1 MKKPLTAAG
10 LSALKPSGKAYYVSD
25 AKQDG
30 LRVRVSPTG
39 GLTWV
44 VSYRIKGQGVTSASL
59 GIADASGKAGRGLSD
74 ARERAATILKAA
86 REGRDLLAEERAELK
101 ASDDALT
108 VEQLITR
115 YAKNLESPGRR
126 GGPLRTADDIQRR
139 LTRALSSK
147 LASPVE
153 RLTRGDLSRLFDAVA
168 ERYPRE
174 AEKRRQS
181 AHAMFRWATAKG
193 YMQDNPLAGTPS
205 YGAGEPRDRVL
216 SADELRALWT
226 WLDAG
231 AADLSLDA
239 VAVLRIQLLL
249 GARVGEVA
257 GMLSE
262 EVAKEGDRLI
272 WTLPASR
279 SKNKRARVTPL
290 VGLARQ
296 LIEAAQEKR
305 KNGAL
310 FRTTDSSRALTST
323 DIGQALLN
331 RKKSLPVAHF
341 TTHDL
346 RRTVVSKMDELGILL
361 DTIAATIGHQRGSAA
376 TQVLVRHYSR
386 PVLDTQVEAALVAWE
401 GYLARLV
408 SGMDMPSN
416 VFALS
421 RASSSS

>member
-1 MKKPLTAAG
+1 MKKALTAAG
-10 LSALKPSGKAYYVSD
+10 LTSLKPTGKPYYVSD

-44 VSYRIKGQGVTSASL
+44 VSFRIKGQGVTSASL
-59 GIADASGKAGRGLSD
+59 GIADASGKAGKNLGE
-74 ARERAATILKAA
+74 ARERAAAILKAA
-86 REGRDLLAEERAELK
+86 RGSRDLLAEERAERR
-101 ASDDALT
+101 ASEDALT
-108 VEQLITR
+108 VEQLIAR
-115 YAKNLESPGRR
+115 YVKNLESPGRR

-139 LTRALSSK
+139 LNRALASK
-147 LASPVE
+147 LKWPVE
-153 RLTRGDLSRLFDAVA
+153 RLTRGDFSRLFDAVA
-168 ERYPRE
+168 ERHPRE

-181 AHAMFRWATAKG
+181 AHAMLRWASAKG
-193 YMQDNPLAGTPS
+193 YVQENPLTGTPS

-226 WLDAG
+226 WLNAG
-231 AADLSLDA
+231 ARNLSSDII
-239 VAVLRIQLLL
+239 AVLRIQMLL

-257 GMLSE
+257 GMLSGEIAE
-262 EVAKEGDRLI
+262 EGERLI
-272 WTLPASR
+272 WTLPAGR

-296 LIEAAQEKR
+296 LIEAALER
-305 KNGAL
+305 RVGAL
-310 FRTTDSSRALTST
+310 FRTRDNRRALTST

-346 RRTVVSKMDELGILL
+346 RRTVVSKMDELGISL
-361 DTIAATIGHQRGSAA
+361 DTIAATIGHQRGTAA

-386 PVLDTQVEAALVAWE
+386 PVLDPQVEAALTAWE
-401 GYLARLV
+401 KCLAQIAMGV
-408 SGMDMPSN
+408 AFPSN
-416 VFALS
+416 VRRIS
-421 RASSSS
+421 SASPQL